1 MAAQPNAGADGIH
14 TGIAR
19 VYRQLGPKAWFT
31 RHSHNFHCAI
41 SDLRYL
47 VLEKSNDKLRVG
59 AGENNL
65 RTVIGVFHGL
75 DKAAQAFAYLIF
87 LDRHALTVGQ
97 QRLKFAEV
105 NFYIRSL
112 KASDYAAHNLTGAI
126 LEFIPNHRLFSA
138 AHLLQERLF
147 GVLRGDATKSGGSD
161 LFLNFITELR
171 IFLDLQCVKSRD
183 FVVLRFNSIHH
194 DQLGKSLDFAGFWV
208 CLAA

>member
-1 MAAQPNAGADGIH
+1 MATQPDAGADRIH
-14 TGIAR
+14 AGIAR
-19 VYRQLGPKAWFT
+19 VHRQLGAKSRFT

-41 SDLRYL
+41 GNFRHL
-47 VLEKSNDKLRVG
+47 VFEKGDDKLGIR

-105 NFYIRSL
+105 NFYVRSF
-112 KASDYAAHNLTGAI
+112 KTPDHAAHDFAGAI